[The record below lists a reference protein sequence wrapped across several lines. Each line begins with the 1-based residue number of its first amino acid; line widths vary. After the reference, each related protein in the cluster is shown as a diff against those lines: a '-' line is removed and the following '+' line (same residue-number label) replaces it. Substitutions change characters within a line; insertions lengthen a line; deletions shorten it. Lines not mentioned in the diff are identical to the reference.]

1 MTDKPQLKN
10 MELDFEKYDSEPT
23 APMRLSRELL
33 MATTEEIEKHKKKT
47 WELYIRA
54 QGLPGLNDQ
63 DDIIPDGLRD
73 ALMPLW
79 LEFLSYHRDW
89 TTILLT
95 HRISWCDSEVSL
107 MIAKRTIHTAQ
118 ILTSQKTR
126 IDLLDESLAIKT

>member
-1 MTDKPQLKN
+1 MTDKTQLKN

-63 DDIIPDGLRD
+63 DDIIHDGLRE
-73 ALMPLW
+73 ALLPLW
-79 LEFLSYHRDW
+79 SEFLSYNTDW

-95 HRISWCDSEVSL
+95 HRISWCDSEVSML
-107 MIAKRTIHTAQ
+107 IAKRTIHTAQ
-118 ILTSQKTR
+118 ILTSQIAR
-126 IDLLDESLAIKT
+126 IDSLDKSLAIKT